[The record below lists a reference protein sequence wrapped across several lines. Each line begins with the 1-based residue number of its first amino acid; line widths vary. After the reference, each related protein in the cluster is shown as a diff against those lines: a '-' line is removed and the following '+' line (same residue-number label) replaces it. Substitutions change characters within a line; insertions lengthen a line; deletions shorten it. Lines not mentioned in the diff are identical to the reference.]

1 MILPALL
8 AEVAAVL
15 GPLELNY
22 AFVGGSIVEFLVD
35 HRGLSPVRPT
45 DDLDIIVEV
54 VTQRHYAEV
63 ERKLRAAG
71 FEHDTSPGAPI
82 CRWLYRGVI
91 VDIMPTTGDLIGL
104 NTQWFVEALSSVQL
118 TVINGV
124 PLRLISPVVFVATK
138 LAAFADRGRCDYYGS
153 HDLEDIVAVIDGRA
167 HIVEELATA
176 ETSLRNFVVAG
187 VARLMDSADFQ
198 ESLPG
203 HLPFDEASQRR
214 LPGLRKKL
222 QAIAA
227 TEKKP

>member
-8 AEVAAVL
+8 AEVAAQL
-15 GPLELNY
+15 DPLELNY

-71 FEHDTSPGAPI
+71 FEHDISPGAPI

-91 VDIMPTTGDLIGL
+91 VDIMPTSGASMGL
-104 NTQWFVEALSSVQL
+104 NTQWFAEALASVQL
-118 TVINGV
+118 ETINGV
-124 PLRLISPVVFVATK
+124 PLRLISPVAFIATK
-138 LAAFADRGRCDYYGS
+138 LAAFADRGRGDYYGS

-167 HIVEELATA
+167 RIVEELAEA
-176 ETSLRNFVVAG
+176 ETSLRAFVQEG
-187 VARLMDSADFQ
+187 VARLMGAADFQ
-198 ESLPG
+198 ESLAG

-227 TEKKP
+227 SLSKP